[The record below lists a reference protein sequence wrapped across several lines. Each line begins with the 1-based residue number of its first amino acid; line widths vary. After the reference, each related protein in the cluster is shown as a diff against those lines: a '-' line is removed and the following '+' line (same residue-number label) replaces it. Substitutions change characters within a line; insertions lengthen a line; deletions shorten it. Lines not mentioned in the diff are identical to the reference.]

1 MKIGNYYTGLDEYRV
16 IFDSM
21 SFFYDGPGLDEL
33 IKAPL
38 LVVTLGSQTIFP
50 SNDTPSLEWFETIVP
65 SQLMPG
71 IGSFWEY
78 STPQL
83 EVGAGP
89 GLLSNSRYDLTNTV
103 ITHNAPEPAT
113 VGMMLI
119 GAVTVLRRRRRA
131 RRREAG
137 LPQWDC

>member
-65 SQLMPG
+65 SKLMPG
-71 IGSFWEY
+71 IQFLGIFYSATGS
-78 STPQL
+78 
-83 EVGAGP
+83 
-89 GLLSNSRYDLTNTV
+89 
-103 ITHNAPEPAT
+103 
-113 VGMMLI
+113 
-119 GAVTVLRRRRRA
+119 RRRTWSHVQLDIRPDRD
-131 RRREAG
+131 G
-137 LPQWDC
+137 DHPQRP